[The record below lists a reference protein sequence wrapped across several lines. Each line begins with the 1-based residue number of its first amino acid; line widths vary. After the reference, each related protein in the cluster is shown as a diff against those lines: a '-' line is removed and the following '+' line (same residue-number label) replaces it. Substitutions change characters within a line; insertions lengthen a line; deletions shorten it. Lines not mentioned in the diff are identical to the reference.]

1 MGGSVKSL
9 ISEKMKSDSLEAL
22 SIKLP
27 TLESK
32 GSESTRTSANDVLSD
47 GSICIIFSPG
57 PVGLELQPVIIS
69 SEREIGCRVKDY
81 YFGIDYHGI
90 PPDDLQASVSI
101 GDIITHIDSRNVQS
115 AKFSDILGLL
125 RSLKDSERKI
135 TFKNVSNSCQSNLQI
150 GFSFVLV
157 GFVSTLRS

>member
-1 MGGSVKSL
+1 MKLDSV
-9 ISEKMKSDSLEAL
+9 DAL
-22 SIKLP
+22 SNKQP

-32 GSESTRTSANDVLSD
+32 GTDSVIKSGNDITSD
-47 GSICIIFSPG
+47 GSICITFSPG

-81 YFGIDYHGI
+81 YFGVDYHGI
-90 PPDDLQASVSI
+90 PPDDLQASVAI

-135 TFKNVSNSCQSNLQI
+135 TFKNVSNSCQSKLLLDLP
-150 GFSFVLV
+150 VV
-157 GFVSTLRS
+157 